1 MSNHTAHFTVDLSR
15 QTGSLER
22 LLSRVRRRGFQVE
35 NMIVTGHQSSNYRI
49 ELRLAGQRSFETL
62 AKHLANLADV
72 FNVSLQIPSSL
83 IEYSK
88 KLNPAVTSNPMTM
101 TS

>member
-1 MSNHTAHFTVDLSR
+1 MKKDSAHFSVDLSR

-22 LLSRVRRRGFQVE
+22 LLSRVRRRGFTVE
-35 NMIVTGHQSSNYRI
+35 NMVVTGHESSKSYRI

-72 FNVSLQIPSSL
+72 FNVSLQISSSF

-88 KLNPAVTSNPMTM
+88 NLSSASTANMTM
-101 TS
+101 AG